1 MDLEETWIIR
11 KNGASVSERYLDEW
25 SGRRGAVAEHRLRS
39 EFMRIASAGVVAL
52 IAAVSCSA
60 LTACSAPVPTQ
71 TTRRAGTN
79 NGSSSKDTAGTNEDE
94 LTPANDETDDT
105 TQPPPDTT
113 PPDGDGDGVPD
124 ATDCD
129 PASAAVAGTK
139 LLDDGL
145 ASDKGYFGA
154 PDGFPQASWAYDGT
168 VYRQTRVVDAADTS
182 FFLKDAMVGDVTAE
196 VLTASTEVA
205 AITPRLRQM
214 FIVVGATV
222 SGGQLSALGCGIE
235 VVGGEATEQKTSVVR
250 LTGAPGAVSTTPL
263 QRVNRA
269 PVQIDEQLSIKARL
283 VKGTL
288 TCDVTNGGVTT
299 TATASGLGT
308 PSGSVGFF
316 TRQTKALFKQAR
328 ICKLK

>member
-1 MDLEETWIIR
+1 
-11 KNGASVSERYLDEW
+11 
-25 SGRRGAVAEHRLRS
+25 
-39 EFMRIASAGVVAL
+39 MRIASAGVVAL

-79 NGSSSKDTAGTNEDE
+79 NGTSSSDKTGATEDE
-94 LTPANDETDDT
+94 LTPSDDETDDT
-105 TQPPPDTT
+105 QPSPVTN
-113 PPDGDGDGVPD
+113 PPDGDGDGIPD

-129 PASAAVAGTK
+129 PASAALAGTK
-139 LLDDGL
+139 LVDDDL
-145 ASDKGYFGA
+145 ASDKGFFGA
-154 PDGFPQASWAYDGT
+154 LDGFPQASWAHDGT

-182 FFLKDAMVGDVTAE
+182 VFLKDAMIGDVTAE

-214 FIVVGATV
+214 FIVVGAIV

-250 LTGAPGAVSTTPL
+250 LTGAPGAVATTPL

-269 PVQIDEQLSIKARL
+269 PVQIDEQLSIKVRL

-299 TATASGLGT
+299 TATASGLGAPT
-308 PSGSVGFF
+308 GSVGFF